1 MANKGYI
8 LGKIIGKLRSKIF
21 RLQRI
26 EYENTK
32 LRLTVEEA
40 ILLNMI
46 NEKRNRISQDIVELT
61 GKNKSVIMRM
71 VDSLQQKKLVERQT
85 NPADRRENLLF
96 ITPAGSVVIQ
106 QYLILEQNLA
116 KKLLSGI
123 SPDDIATFY
132 KVVEQI
138 DSNASSLLQP
148 KKY

>member
-1 MANKGYI
+1 MANKEYI
-8 LGKIIGKLRSKIF
+8 LGKIIGKLRSKVF

-26 EYENTK
+26 AYENTK

-96 ITPAGSVVIQ
+96 VTSAGSMVIQ
-106 QYLILEQNLA
+106 QYLTLEQDLA
-116 KKLLSGI
+116 KKLLNGI
-123 SPDDIATFY
+123 SSDDIATFY
-132 KVVEQI
+132 KVVGQI
-138 DSNASSLLQP
+138 DSNASSLLQQ
-148 KKY
+148 K

>member
-1 MANKGYI
+1 MANKEYI
-8 LGKIIGKLRSKIF
+8 LGKIIGKLRSKVF

-26 EYENTK
+26 AYENTK

-96 ITPAGSVVIQ
+96 VTSAGSMVIQ
-106 QYLILEQNLA
+106 QYLTLEQDLA
-116 KKLLSGI
+116 KKLLNGI
-123 SPDDIATFY
+123 SSDDIATFY

-138 DSNASSLLQP
+138 DSNASSLLQQ
-148 KKY
+148 K